1 MNTNRWVFLTMGLL
15 VAVLLGFI
23 VYVQRSIPKI
33 GYVKTG
39 VLVEKYKGMADAS
52 KELEKKMEK
61 WQANVDTLQMNYQK
75 SVDGYNSKYSR
86 LSTKERTELKSM
98 LDRQER
104 AISEYVQNIEKQ
116 ASEENVKLTKGVLA
130 QLNTYIKKYAEQQKF
145 DMIYG
150 LTTEGNILYGKEAL
164 DITERILTG
173 ANNEYTGK

>member
-1 MNTNRWVFLTMGLL
+1 MNANKWMFLM
-15 VAVLLGFI
+15 AVGFLALAGYV
-23 VYVQRSIPKI
+23 VYLQRTIPKI

-61 WQANVDTLQMNYQK
+61 WQANVDTLEMNYQK
-75 SVDGYNSKYSR
+75 SVDGYNGKYAR
-86 LSTKERTELKSM
+86 LSAKERTELKFM
-98 LDRQER
+98 IDRQER
-104 AISEYVQNIEKQ
+104 TISEYVQNIERQ

-130 QLNTYIKKYAEQQKF
+130 QLNTYIKKYAEQEKF

-164 DITERILTG
+164 DVTDKILTG